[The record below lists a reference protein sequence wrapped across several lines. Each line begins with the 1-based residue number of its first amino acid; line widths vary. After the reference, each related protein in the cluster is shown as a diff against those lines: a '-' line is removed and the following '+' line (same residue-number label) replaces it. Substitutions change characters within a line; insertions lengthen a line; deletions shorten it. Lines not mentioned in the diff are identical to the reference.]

1 MERQDRYVWTT
12 KKEKAYLK
20 GLGSWAGET
29 RLNTKERTIQLLQNY
44 LVSPRSNWGNADPV
58 SCRMYAEELLKEIT

>member
-29 RLNTKERTIQLLQNY
+29 RLNTKERRIQLLQNY
-44 LVSPRSNWGNADPV
+44 LVSPRENWSDVDPV
-58 SCRMYAEELLKEIT
+58 SCRIYAEELIKELQ